1 MLIMVIEQVENR
13 GERRFFSFLMMLATL
28 SMTIWAI
35 VCAMNMVAVIEK
47 VHKDKEYDYDMF
59 WLTAFFTVIITVLI
73 FLLVD
78 AR

>member
-1 MLIMVIEQVENR
+1 MVIEQVENR

>member
-1 MLIMVIEQVENR
+1 MVIEQVENR

-59 WLTAFFTVIITVLI
+59 WLTAFFTVIVTVLT

-78 AR
+78 AL

>member
-59 WLTAFFTVIITVLI
+59 WLTAFFTVIVTVLT

-78 AR
+78 AL